1 MTFPSRAQFV
11 RFTALP
17 LIAAVMAMSLPAY
30 SQTLP
35 AIGIGSTA
43 PPLGPSASPSVS
55 PSATSALPPAL
66 SPALPP
72 TVTPAASNAQTNSVV
87 KVFATSRAPDTFKP
101 WVKQSPQESTGS
113 GVVIAGNRILTNA
126 HVVAYASLVQIQAN
140 GSGEKLTATVVA
152 IAPGID
158 LAVLKLDDESFFK
171 LHAPIARASA
181 LPQVK
186 DGVLAYGFPTGGT
199 SMSITKGIVS
209 RIEYASYNFPISGLR
224 IQIDAAINPGNS
236 GGPAIAE
243 DKMIGLA
250 YSRLSNAQ
258 NIGYII
264 PNEEIEL
271 FLADVADGR
280 YDGKPTLLDEVQTLE
295 NPALRAFLKLD
306 RSVKGIVVHQP
317 YRTDADYPLKKWDV
331 ITHVGDTPVD
341 DQGMVRAGP
350 DLRVNMR
357 YAVQKLA
364 KDSSVPITVVR
375 GGQSVKFALPLLA
388 DRPLVIPDLKG
399 EYPPYFVYGPVVFS
413 KATIQFTSFMN
424 NNAGSMAAFGFLRSP
439 LITARGDAPTPEREE
454 LVVISSPFFPHKL
467 AQGYGNATASVIQSV
482 NGVPIRS
489 LAHLVGL
496 LRDTKEEFVTFVA
509 DNRGGETL
517 VFPHKEMVAAVED
530 ILNDNGVRNQGS
542 PELMG
547 IWQRKTGQ

>member
-1 MTFPSRAQFV
+1 MTISFRKRFV
-11 RFTALP
+11 PLGVLAVCIALS
-17 LIAAVMAMSLPAY
+17 APAF
-30 SQTLP
+30 SQTPSPLDTTP
-35 AIGIGSTA
+35 APA
-43 PPLGPSASPSVS
+43 PAAPSAAIPTVI
-55 PSATSALPPAL
+55 A
-66 SPALPP
+66 SPA
-72 TVTPAASNAQTNSVV
+72 PANAQTNSVV

-101 WVKQSPQESTGS
+101 WVKQSPQDSTGS
-113 GVVIAGNRILTNA
+113 GVVISGNRILTNA
-126 HVVAYASLVQIQAN
+126 HVVSYASLVQVQAN
-140 GSGEKLTATVVA
+140 GSGEKMNATVVA

-158 LAVLKLDDESFFK
+158 LAVLKLDDEAFFK
-171 LHAPIARASA
+171 QHPPIARASA

-209 RIEYASYNFPISGLR
+209 RIEYASYNFPVSGLR

-236 GGPAIAE
+236 GGPAIAD

-306 RSVKGIVVHQP
+306 KNVRGIVVHQP

-341 DQGMVRAGP
+341 DQGMVKAGP
-350 DLRVNMR
+350 DLRLNMR
-357 YAVQKLA
+357 YAVQKIA
-364 KDSSVPITVVR
+364 KGSSVPITLVR
-375 GGQSVKFALPLLA
+375 AGQTIKVTLPLLA

-467 AQGYGNATASVIQSV
+467 ARGYGNATASVIQSV
-482 NGVPIRS
+482 NGIPIRS
-489 LAHLVGL
+489 LAHLVAL
-496 LRDTKEEFVTFVA
+496 LRDMKDEFVTFVA

-517 VFPHKEMVAAVED
+517 VFPHKEMVASIED
-530 ILNDNGVRNQGS
+530 ILNDNGVRSQAS

-547 IWQRKTGQ
+547 IWQRK